1 MIGLLVSV
9 YGKVVGGIWCGN
21 NFLHGNFASFF
32 GKCAVGNYY
41 ETIDGSAFVDYP
53 QVPVYVAEIA
63 PQNMRGSL
71 GSVNQVGFV
80 IVSNSA
86 FYPHCFSYYPS

>member
-53 QVPVYVAEIA
+53 QVPVYIAEIA